1 MNRDAIS
8 AFRVRA
14 SYEFADALGTLI
26 RISGKSFYAHVTV
39 PKPTMSLEMGGF
51 GTEKTILIRYPV
63 GRFPKPSIGTQI
75 LLVSENLTFKVTSAT
90 SQTGSPLGAEVLVTA
105 IRE

>member
-14 SYEFADALGTLI
+14 SLEFADSLGTLI

-39 PKPTMSLEMGGF
+39 PKPSMSLEMGGF
-51 GTEKTILIRYPV
+51 GTDKTISIRYPV
-63 GRFPKPSIGTQI
+63 GRFPKPALGTSV
-75 LLVSENLTFKVTSAT
+75 LLVAENLTFKVTTAT
-90 SQTGSPLGAEVLVTA
+90 SQTGSPLAAEVLVTA